1 MARVPTG
8 IPGLDEL
15 IQGGFL
21 EGATILVSGG
31 AGTGKT
37 ILATQYIY
45 NGAAQYG
52 EPGIYI
58 TMEEGATNLWWNMKS
73 FKWNLTKYEQDN
85 LIKIYKVG
93 MIEPAEFAKKFS
105 EEIDRIK
112 SMVEKMDAKRLVID
126 STTAFGMWMGSES
139 QIRYSLFKLAEELKE
154 MKCTTIMTAETLGGR
169 DQFSR
174 FGVEEFIADGVI
186 VLYFM
191 PPQRA
196 LFVRKMRGTK
206 HDQKVHPYV
215 IGPKGIE
222 INAKEEVLWESLK
235 R

>member
-21 EGATILVSGG
+21 EGASILVSGG

-37 ILATQYIY
+37 IFALQYIY
-45 NGAAQYG
+45 NGAAEYG
-52 EPGIYI
+52 DPGLYI

-73 FKWNLTKYEQDN
+73 FKWNLTKYEQEG

-93 MIEPAEFAKKFS
+93 MIEPAEFAKKFTD
-105 EEIDRIK
+105 E
-112 SMVEKMDAKRLVID
+112 VEKIKNMVDEMDAKRLVID
-126 STTAFGMWMGSES
+126 STTAFGMWMGSEAK
-139 QIRYSLFKLAEELKE
+139 IRYGLFKLAEELKE
-154 MKCTTIMTAETLGGR
+154 LKCTTVMTAETLGKR

-186 VLYFM
+186 ALYFM

-206 HDQKVHPYV
+206 HDQKIHPYI
-215 IGPKGIE
+215 IGEKGIE
-222 INAKEEVLWESLK
+222 VMPKEEILWESLN

>member
-8 IPGLDEL
+8 IPGMDDL

-21 EGATILVSGG
+21 EGSSNLIAGG

-37 ILATQYIY
+37 IFATQYVY
-45 NGAAQYG
+45 NGAAEYG
-52 EPGIYI
+52 EPGIFI

-85 LIKIYKVG
+85 LIKVYQVG
-93 MIEPAEFAKKFS
+93 MIEPSEFARKFTD
-105 EEIDRIK
+105 EIERIK
-112 SMVEKMDAKRLVID
+112 GMVDKMNAKRLVID
-126 STTAFGMWMGSES
+126 STTAFAMWMGSES
-139 QIRYSLFKLAEELKE
+139 QIRYSLFKLMEELKE
-154 MKCTTIMTAETLGGR
+154 MKCTTLMTAETLGGR

-186 VLYFM
+186 SLYFM

-196 LFVRKMRGTK
+196 LFIRKMRGTK
-206 HDQKVHPYV
+206 HDQKIHPYV
-215 IGPKGIE
+215 IGDKGIE
-222 INAKEEVLWESLK
+222 VNAKEEILWESL
-235 R
+235 RR

>member
-21 EGATILVSGG
+21 EGSSILLSGG

-37 ILATQYIY
+37 IFATQYIY
-45 NGAAQYG
+45 NGAAEYG

-73 FKWNLTKYEQDN
+73 FKWNLTKYEQDDM
-85 LIKIYKVG
+85 IKIYRVG
-93 MIEPAEFAKKFS
+93 MIEPAEFAKRFP
-105 EEIDRIK
+105 EEVNRIK
-112 SMVEKMDAKRLVID
+112 AMVDKMGAKRLVID
-126 STTAFGMWMGSES
+126 STTAFAMWMGSES
-139 QIRYSLFKLAEELKE
+139 QVRYSLFKLADELKE
-154 MKCTTIMTAETLGGR
+154 LKCTTLMTAETLGQR

-174 FGVEEFIADGVI
+174 FGVEEFITDGVI
-186 VLYFM
+186 SLYFM

-196 LFVRKMRGTK
+196 IFVRKMRGTS
-206 HDQKVHPYV
+206 HNQKIHPYV
-215 IGPKGIE
+215 IGKTGIE
-222 INAKEEVLWESLK
+222 VFPKEEVLWESLK

>member
-15 IQGGFL
+15 VQGGFL
-21 EGATILVSGG
+21 EGSTILVSGG

-45 NGAAQYG
+45 KGAEQYG

-73 FKWNLTKYEQDN
+73 FRWNLTKYEQDN
-85 LIKIYKVG
+85 LIKIYRVG
-93 MIEPAEFAKKFS
+93 MIEPAEFAKRFS
-105 EEIDRIK
+105 DEIERIK
-112 SMVEKMDAKRLVID
+112 GMVDEMNAKRLVVD
-126 STTAFGMWMGSES
+126 STTAFAMWMGPEA
-139 QIRYSLFKLAEELKE
+139 QIRYSLFRLADELKE
-154 MKCTTIMTAETLGGR
+154 LKCTTIMTSETTGGR
-169 DQFSR
+169 DQYSR

-186 VLYFM
+186 SLYFM

-196 LFVRKMRGTK
+196 MFVRKMRGTN
-206 HDQKVHPYV
+206 HDQKIHPYS
-215 IGPKGIE
+215 ISDKGFE
-222 INAKEEVLWESLK
+222 IFPKEEVLWESLN